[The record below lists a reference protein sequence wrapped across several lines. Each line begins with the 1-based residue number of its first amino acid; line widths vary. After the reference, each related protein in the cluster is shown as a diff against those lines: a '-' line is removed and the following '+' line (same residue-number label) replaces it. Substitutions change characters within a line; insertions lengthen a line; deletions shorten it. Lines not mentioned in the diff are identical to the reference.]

1 MGDPYYEPLK
11 TMAGKKLVGRVAFA
25 DPVSDV
31 AVLTD
36 TDDANKKKLEEFENF
51 RDDTE
56 PLPLCSDDFLK
67 KHAEERTDDG
77 GSWRYR
83 CGNNCPRPH
92 LGGFARSQSRGPADR
107 YLFSVG
113 RGGSSS
119 PSSVPKHFRPC
130 RRFQTRSEVLCPP
143 LSC

>member
-1 MGDPYYEPLK
+1 MILTAVHCVKCLEDWNPKGGMAMGDPYYEPLK

-92 LGGFARSQSRGPADR
+92 LGGFA
-107 YLFSVG
+107 
-113 RGGSSS
+113 
-119 PSSVPKHFRPC
+119 K
-130 RRFQTRSEVLCPP
+130 RRLWAKGKN
-143 LSC
+143 